1 MQRDSHTAV
10 VTGASGYLAQA
21 VISEFLDHG
30 LHVVAASRKAIRL
43 NAGSGW
49 DEIAAGCDLATPEGA
64 GRLSD
69 AVSALEPRPLIVV
82 NCVGY
87 FPGYKPFL
95 NVSHDETERTI
106 RSNFTAVYFT
116 ALSLMPLLRERG
128 GHFITFTTISAPD
141 AYPLMAAF
149 DSSKAAVEQL
159 TRHLANEFGHAGVQA
174 NTFALATLKT
184 PEEIRLQ
191 PHGDH
196 DHWVEPREVAANIRA
211 LTAGEFG
218 LLNGTTFKCYHY
230 SGSFYQT
237 SYLERVSE

>member
-1 MQRDSHTAV
+1 MN
-10 VTGASGYLAQA
+10 
-21 VISEFLDHG
+21 
-30 LHVVAASRKAIRL
+30 VVAASRKTIRL

-49 DEIAAGCDLATPEGA
+49 DELAAGCDLATPEGA
-64 GRLSD
+64 GSLCD
-69 AVSALEPRPLIVV
+69 AVSALEPQPLIIV

-95 NVSHDETERTI
+95 DVSHDETERTI

-116 ALSLMPLLRERG
+116 ALSLMPLLQARG
-128 GHFITFTTISAPD
+128 GHFITFSSLSVPD

-159 TRHLANEFGHAGVQA
+159 SRHIANEFGNAGVQA

-184 PEEIRLQ
+184 PEEIRLK

-196 DHWVEPREVAANIRA
+196 DHWVDPREVAASVREV
-211 LTAGEFG
+211 TDGKFG